1 MLDDDDNDDNNN
13 NNNNNNS
20 RLLQFRV
27 NGQVANDRNST
38 TYKVVQ
44 I

>member
-1 MLDDDDNDDNNN
+1 MLDDNADDDDDV
-13 NNNNNNS
+13 NNNNS
-20 RLLQFRV
+20 RLLQFQV

-38 TYKVVQ
+38 TY